1 MKDTQLKE
9 MIRFLETSEQKAY
22 EKDTPSPCGHIKENI
37 AYLQD
42 EDPMHTLDIL
52 YPVQT
57 KTQYPWI
64 FYLHGGGFCMH
75 SKDGIYRNYATR
87 LASDDFAVVT
97 INYRLA
103 PAVDHHNII
112 QDMLSALSFIAK
124 HTTHYHLDPNQMF
137 LAGDSAGA
145 YLSSICAA
153 ILTNENIKSQLAIP
167 FAISCR
173 AVGSLCGMFD
183 FQQFLEDKEV
193 RFPMKKEIIG
203 MLFPKEHHIPLETSV
218 LSQITS
224 AFPPMYLMDS
234 AYKSFSRE
242 AQRSSK
248 VLASYQ
254 IPYQLHIFDQEEKL
268 RHNFQI
274 LSRYKQSD
282 IVLHELFAFFHR
294 YL

>member
-22 EKDTPSPCGHIKENI
+22 EKDTPGLCGLIKETI
-37 AYLQD
+37 AYRND

-52 YPVQT
+52 YPVT
-57 KTQYPWI
+57 KKTQYPWI

-87 LASDDFAVVT
+87 LASDEFAVVI

-103 PAVDHHNII
+103 PAADHHDII
-112 QDMLSALSFIAK
+112 QDMLSALSFIEK

-137 LAGDSAGA
+137 LAGDSTGA

-153 ILTNENIKSQLAIP
+153 ILTNENIKSQLSKP
-167 FAISCR
+167 FSITCR

-183 FQQFLEDKEV
+183 FQEFLEDEKI
-193 RFPMKKEIIG
+193 RFPMKSEIIR
-203 MLFPKEHHIPLETSV
+203 MLFPKKSHIPLETSV

-224 AFPPMYLMDS
+224 AFPPIYLMDS

-242 AQRSSK
+242 AQRCSR
-248 VLASYQ
+248 VLASCDV
-254 IPYQLHIFDQEEKL
+254 PYQLHIFDQEERL

-274 LSRYKQSD
+274 LSCYKQSD
-282 IVLHELFAFFHR
+282 IVLQELFAFFHL